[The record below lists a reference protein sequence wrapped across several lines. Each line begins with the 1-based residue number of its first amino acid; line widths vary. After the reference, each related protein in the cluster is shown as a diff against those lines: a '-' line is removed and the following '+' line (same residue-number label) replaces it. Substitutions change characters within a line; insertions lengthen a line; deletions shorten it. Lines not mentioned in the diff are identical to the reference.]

1 MRGGEGEE
9 VRGGS
14 EDCVGIVREGE
25 GRAIGRNGY
34 STVRMKGCELGV
46 TVLAG
51 EWVYRPGHNWSRS
64 ALKTRF
70 QSCLH
75 NYMGACCPP
84 ESVILFTKKQVPHK
98 LIRRDRLA
106 R

>member
-51 EWVYRPGHNWSRS
+51 
-64 ALKTRF
+64 
-70 QSCLH
+70 
-75 NYMGACCPP
+75 
-84 ESVILFTKKQVPHK
+84 
-98 LIRRDRLA
+98 
-106 R
+106 